1 MTNDNKA
8 PERGDTVST
17 DDIERDPE
25 FGFPSP
31 GAVLKRLRTQQ
42 GMSLRDVSHK
52 SGLSTSFLGTVERGE
67 SDIALER
74 LAKLARVFG
83 HDVGSFL
90 GFSARQSTPTF
101 MTAEG
106 RVRVE
111 RGEGIDYEVIRLP
124 GIGVELVRV
133 TMAPMSRFASQMSHE
148 GVDVTLVVSGTVCAT
163 YNGEDYVL
171 DEGECVMWSGGYSHS
186 FRNDTSEPASYIGFV
201 TATVF

>member
-1 MTNDNKA
+1 MTNDDHS
-8 PERGDTVST
+8 PERGNSASLNHTEV
-17 DDIERDPE
+17 DPE

-31 GAVLKRLRTQQ
+31 GAVLKRLRSQQ
-42 GMSLRDVSHK
+42 GMSLRDVAHK
-52 SGLSTSFLGTVERGE
+52 SGLSTSFLGAVERGE

-90 GFSARQSTPTF
+90 GYSARQSTPTF
-101 MTAEG
+101 VTTDE
-106 RVRVE
+106 RLRVE
-111 RGEGIDYEVIRLP
+111 RGTGIDYEVIRLP

-133 TMAPMSRFASQMSHE
+133 TLAPKSRFDGQMSHE

-163 YNGEDYVL
+163 YNGEDYEL
-171 DEGECVMWSGGYSHS
+171 EEGACVMWSGGYSHS